1 MEEPPEPIDRQE
13 TAMTIDIFGQQIPDR
28 DPQETAE
35 WLEALGGVIE
45 ESPARA
51 RYLMHQLI
59 REARNRSIGLPSLV
73 STPYINTIPPE
84 QEPEFPGD
92 EDLERRIRR
101 IIRWNAVLIITRGNK
116 HSPNIGGH
124 ISTYASAASLYEVGF
139 NHFFRGKDHK
149 GGGDLVYFQGHAA
162 PGIYARAF
170 LEGRI
175 SAEQLDE
182 FRREAF
188 GGGLSSY
195 PHPRLMPE
203 FWEFPTVSMGLSPL
217 NAIYQARF
225 NKYLERRG
233 IKDTSQKRVWCFVGD
248 GEMDE
253 PESLAG
259 LPVAAR
265 EELDNLI
272 FVVNCN
278 LQRLDGPVR
287 GNGKIIQ
294 ELESTFRG
302 AGWHVI
308 KVVWGRE
315 WDDLLAKDVDGLLV
329 NKMNTTLDGEFQKY
343 TVESGPYIREHFFG
357 PDPRLQEMVS
367 HLSDDEIWRLRRGG
381 HDYRKLH
388 AAYTRAV
395 ELKGAPV
402 VILAKT
408 VKGWGLES
416 MAGRNVTH
424 QQKKLSEEQLEKF
437 RDSLELPIRDEDIE
451 EAVAPYYHPGE
462 DSDEVRYLRE
472 RRRQL
477 GGFVPERR
485 VHRVEIELP
494 KDDLYAE
501 FFKGSKQPVATTMAY
516 VRLLRALLRDKAIGK
531 RVVPI
536 IPDEARTFGMESL
549 FPEFKIYSPHGQLYE
564 PVDAK
569 HLLAYKEDEK
579 GQVLEEG
586 ITEAGSMASFIAA
599 GTAYA
604 THGEPMFPF
613 FSFYS
618 MFGFQR
624 IGDLIWSAADQRTRG
639 FLLGAT
645 HGRTTLLGE
654 GLQHQDG
661 HSLLIS
667 TTNPGIRAYDP
678 SWAYEVAVIVRD
690 GLRRMYEEGEDVMY
704 YVALYNE
711 PYPQEPMPEGVEEG
725 ILRGLYRFRP
735 APEERTFRAQI
746 FASGPMIQQ
755 ALRAQELLAEH
766 HDVAA
771 DVWSATSYQ
780 ALRHDALETERW
792 NRLHPEEPKRTPFVT
807 ETLEGT
813 EGPIIAVSD
822 LMKAVP
828 DLISRWVPE
837 PFVPLGT
844 DGFGRSD
851 TREALRRFFEVD
863 GEHVV
868 VATLSALAEMGDAKP
883 EAVTEAIKRYE
894 IDPERPSPP
903 GLP

>member
-1 MEEPPEPIDRQE
+1 
-13 TAMTIDIFGQQIPDR
+13 MTIDIFGQQIPDR

-35 WLEALGGVIE
+35 WLEALGAVIE

-51 RYLMHQLI
+51 RFLMHQLI

-92 EDLERRIRR
+92 ESLERRIRR

-139 NHFFRGKDHK
+139 NHFFRGKDHE

-195 PHPRLMPE
+195 PHPRLMPA

-315 WDDLLAKDVDGLLV
+315 WDDLLGKDVDGLLV

-343 TVESGPYIREHFFG
+343 TVESGDYIREHFFG

-437 RDSLELPIRDEDIE
+437 RDSLELPIKDEDIE

-462 DSDEVRYLRE
+462 DSEEVQYLKE

-485 VHRVEIELP
+485 VHPVEIELP
-494 KDDLYAE
+494 RDDLYAE

-516 VRLLRALLRDKAIGK
+516 VRLLRALLRDKTIGK

-569 HLLAYKEDEK
+569 HLLAYKEDQK

-586 ITEAGSMASFIAA
+586 ITEAGSMASFVAA
-599 GTAYA
+599 GTSYA
-604 THGEPMFPF
+604 THGEPMLPF

-667 TTNPGIRAYDP
+667 TTNPGIRSYDP
-678 SWAYEVAVIVRD
+678 AWAYEVAVIVRD
-690 GLRRMYEEGEDVMY
+690 GLRRMYEGGEDVMY
-704 YVALYNE
+704 YVALYND
-711 PYPQEPMPEGVEEG
+711 PYPQEPMPEDAEEG
-725 ILRGLYRFRP
+725 ILKGLYRFRP
-735 APEERTFRAQI
+735 APEERTLRAQI

-780 ALRHDALETERW
+780 ALRHDALDIERW
-792 NRLHPEEPKRTPFVT
+792 NRLHPEEAKRTPFVT
-807 ETLEGT
+807 DTLEGA

-828 DLISRWVPE
+828 DLISRWVPA

-851 TREALRRFFEVD
+851 TREALRRFFEID
-863 GEHVV
+863 AEHVV
-868 VATLSALAEMGDAKP
+868 VATLSALADMGDAKP
-883 EAVTEAIKRYE
+883 EAVTEAIKRYD
-894 IDPERPSPP
+894 IDPDRPSPP
-903 GLP
+903 SLP

>member
-1 MEEPPEPIDRQE
+1 
-13 TAMTIDIFGQQIPDR
+13 MTIEVFSEQLPDS

-35 WLEALGGVIE
+35 WLEALNEVIE
-45 ESPARA
+45 QSPARA
-51 RYLMHQLI
+51 RFLLHRLI
-59 REARNRSIGLPSLV
+59 REARARNIGLASMT
-73 STPYINTIPPE
+73 STHYINTIPPE

-92 EDLERRIRR
+92 EEMERRIRR
-101 IIRWNAVLIITRGNK
+101 IIRWNAVVMVTRANK
-116 HSPNIGGH
+116 HYEGIGGH

-139 NHFFRGKDHK
+139 NHFFRGKDAE
-149 GGGDLVYFQGHAA
+149 GGGDHVYFQGHGT

-175 SAEQLDE
+175 SEEQLE
-182 FRREAF
+182 AFRREAF

-217 NAIYQARF
+217 VAIYQARF
-225 NKYLERRG
+225 NKYLQARG
-233 IKDTSQKRVWCFVGD
+233 IKDTSVQRVWCFPGD

-253 PESLAG
+253 PESMAALSLAS
-259 LPVAAR
+259 R

-294 ELESTFRG
+294 ELESIFRG

-315 WDDLLAKDVDGLLV
+315 WDELLAKDTDGVLV

-343 TVESGPYIREHFFG
+343 TVESGAYIREHFFG

-367 HLSDDEIWRLRRGG
+367 HLSDDDIWRLRRGG

-388 AAYTRAV
+388 AAYGRAV

-424 QQKKLSEEQLEKF
+424 QQKKLSDEELEKF
-437 RDSLELPIRDEDIE
+437 RDSLELPIRDEEIE
-451 EAVAPYYHPGE
+451 GELAPYYHPGR
-462 DSDEVRYLRE
+462 DSEEVRYLKE
-472 RRRQL
+472 RREAL
-477 GGFVPERR
+477 GGYLPERR
-485 VHRVEIELP
+485 VTPVDIELP
-494 KDDLYAE
+494 MDDAYAE
-501 FFKGSKQPVATTMAY
+501 LLKGSGKQRVATTMAF
-516 VRLLRALLRDKAIGK
+516 VRLLKKLLKDKQVGD

-549 FPEFKIYSPHGQLYE
+549 FPEFKIYASRGQLYE

-569 HLLAYKEDEK
+569 HLLAYKEAKD
-579 GQVLEEG
+579 GQILEEG
-586 ITEAGSMASFIAA
+586 ITEAGSMASFTAA
-599 GTAYA
+599 GTSYA

-639 FLLGAT
+639 FLIGAT
-645 HGRTTLLGE
+645 HGRTTLNGE
-654 GLQHQDG
+654 GLQHEDG
-661 HSLLIS
+661 HSLLMAS
-667 TTNPGIRAYDP
+667 TNPSVLAYDP
-678 SWAYEVAVIVRD
+678 SWAYEIAVIVRE
-690 GLRRMYEEGEDVMY
+690 GLRRMYEEREDLMY
-704 YVALYNE
+704 YLAVYND
-711 PYPQEPMPEGVEEG
+711 PYPQPPMPEGVEEG
-725 ILRGLYRFRP
+725 IIRGLYRFQESGNGRSH
-735 APEERTFRAQI
+735 RVQLL
-746 FASGPMIQQ
+746 ASGPMIQI
-755 ALRAQELLAEH
+755 ALRAQELLAEF

-771 DVWSATSYQ
+771 DVLSATSYQ
-780 ALRHDALETERW
+780 QLRFEALETERW
-792 NRLHPEEPKRTPFVT
+792 NRLHPEEAKRTPYVT
-807 ETLEGT
+807 RTLEGSD
-813 EGPIIAVSD
+813 GPVVAVSD
-822 LMKAVP
+822 SMKAIP
-828 DLISRWVPE
+828 DQVARWIPQH
-837 PFVPLGT
+837 FLPLGT

-851 TREALRRFFEVD
+851 TRPALRRFFEVD
-863 GEHVV
+863 AEHVA
-868 VATLSALAEMGDAKP
+868 VAAMAALAEIGEVKP
-883 EAVTEAIKRYE
+883 ESVSEAITRYD
-894 IDPERPSPP
+894 IDTDRPSPP
-903 GLP
+903 SLP

>member
-1 MEEPPEPIDRQE
+1 
-13 TAMTIDIFGQQIPDR
+13 
-28 DPQETAE
+28 
-35 WLEALGGVIE
+35 
-45 ESPARA
+45 
-51 RYLMHQLI
+51 
-59 REARNRSIGLPSLV
+59 
-73 STPYINTIPPE
+73 
-84 QEPEFPGD
+84 
-92 EDLERRIRR
+92 
-101 IIRWNAVLIITRGNK
+101 
-116 HSPNIGGH
+116 
-124 ISTYASAASLYEVGF
+124 
-139 NHFFRGKDHK
+139 
-149 GGGDLVYFQGHAA
+149 
-162 PGIYARAF
+162 
-170 LEGRI
+170 
-175 SAEQLDE
+175 
-182 FRREAF
+182 
-188 GGGLSSY
+188 
-195 PHPRLMPE
+195 
-203 FWEFPTVSMGLSPL
+203 
-217 NAIYQARF
+217 
-225 NKYLERRG
+225 
-233 IKDTSQKRVWCFVGD
+233 
-248 GEMDE
+248 
-253 PESLAG
+253 
-259 LPVAAR
+259 
-265 EELDNLI
+265 
-272 FVVNCN
+272 
-278 LQRLDGPVR
+278 
-287 GNGKIIQ
+287 
-294 ELESTFRG
+294 
-302 AGWHVI
+302 
-308 KVVWGRE
+308 
-315 WDDLLAKDVDGLLV
+315 
-329 NKMNTTLDGEFQKY
+329 
-343 TVESGPYIREHFFG
+343 
-357 PDPRLQEMVS
+357 
-367 HLSDDEIWRLRRGG
+367 
-381 HDYRKLH
+381 
-388 AAYTRAV
+388 V

-437 RDSLELPIRDEDIE
+437 RDSLELPIKDEDIE

-462 DSDEVRYLRE
+462 DSEEVQYLKE
-472 RRRQL
+472 RRSQL

-485 VHRVEIELP
+485 VHPVEIELP

-516 VRLLRALLRDKAIGK
+516 VRLLRALLRDKTIGK

-599 GTAYA
+599 GTSYA
-604 THGEPMFPF
+604 THGEPTFPF

-678 SWAYEVAVIVRD
+678 AWAYEVAVIVRD

-704 YVALYNE
+704 YLALYNE

-725 ILRGLYRFRP
+725 ILQGLYRFRP

-780 ALRHDALETERW
+780 ALRHDALDTERW
-792 NRLHPEEPKRTPFVT
+792 NRLHPEEAKRTPFVSK
-807 ETLEGT
+807 TLEGT
-813 EGPIIAVSD
+813 EGPIVAVSD

-828 DLISRWVPE
+828 DMISRWMPE

-851 TREALRRFFEVD
+851 TREALRRFFEID
-863 GEHVV
+863 AEHVV

-883 EAVTEAIKRYE
+883 EAVTEAIKRYD

-903 GLP
+903 SLP

>member
-1 MEEPPEPIDRQE
+1 
-13 TAMTIDIFGQQIPDR
+13 MTIDIFGQQIPDR

-35 WLEALGGVIE
+35 WLEALGAVIE

-51 RYLMHQLI
+51 RFLMHQLI
-59 REARNRSIGLPSLV
+59 REARNSNIGLPSLV

-101 IIRWNAVLIITRGNK
+101 IIRWNAAVMVTRAQRPEV
-116 HSPNIGGH
+116 SVGGH

-139 NHFFRGKDHK
+139 NHFFRGKDAE
-149 GGGDLVYFQGHAA
+149 GRGDHVYIQGHGA

-175 SAEQLDE
+175 SEEQLE
-182 FRREAF
+182 AFRREAF
-188 GGGLSSY
+188 GGGLSSS

-343 TVESGPYIREHFFG
+343 TVESGAYIRENFFG
-357 PDPRLQEMVS
+357 PDPRLTEMVS
-367 HLSDDEIWRLRRGG
+367 HLSDDDIWRLRRGG

-437 RDSLELPIRDEDIE
+437 RDSLELPIKDEDIE
-451 EAVAPYYHPGE
+451 EGVAPYYHPGE
-462 DSDEVRYLRE
+462 DSEEVKYLRE

-477 GGFVPERR
+477 GGFVPARR
-485 VHRVEIELP
+485 GYPAQIEPP
-494 KDDLYAE
+494 K
-501 FFKGSKQPVATTMAY
+501 AT
-516 VRLLRALLRDKAIGK
+516 RRAG
-531 RVVPI
+531 
-536 IPDEARTFGMESL
+536 G
-549 FPEFKIYSPHGQLYE
+549 
-564 PVDAK
+564 
-569 HLLAYKEDEK
+569 
-579 GQVLEEG
+579 
-586 ITEAGSMASFIAA
+586 AGSPS
-599 GTAYA
+599 
-604 THGEPMFPF
+604 P
-613 FSFYS
+613 
-618 MFGFQR
+618 
-624 IGDLIWSAADQRTRG
+624 RTRPG
-639 FLLGAT
+639 PWEWIPF
-645 HGRTTLLGE
+645 
-654 GLQHQDG
+654 
-661 HSLLIS
+661 SLIS
-667 TTNPGIRAYDP
+667 SSPP
-678 SWAYEVAVIVRD
+678 
-690 GLRRMYEEGEDVMY
+690 
-704 YVALYNE
+704 
-711 PYPQEPMPEGVEEG
+711 
-725 ILRGLYRFRP
+725 P
-735 APEERTFRAQI
+735 AGSCT
-746 FASGPMIQQ
+746 
-755 ALRAQELLAEH
+755 
-766 HDVAA
+766 
-771 DVWSATSYQ
+771 
-780 ALRHDALETERW
+780 
-792 NRLHPEEPKRTPFVT
+792 
-807 ETLEGT
+807 
-813 EGPIIAVSD
+813 
-822 LMKAVP
+822 
-828 DLISRWVPE
+828 SRW
-837 PFVPLGT
+837 T
-844 DGFGRSD
+844 RS
-851 TREALRRFFEVD
+851 T
-863 GEHVV
+863 
-868 VATLSALAEMGDAKP
+868 
-883 EAVTEAIKRYE
+883 
-894 IDPERPSPP
+894 
-903 GLP
+903 

>member
-1 MEEPPEPIDRQE
+1 MS
-13 TAMTIDIFGQQIPDR
+13 IDIFGQQTPDR

-35 WLEALGGVIE
+35 WLEALGAVIE

-51 RYLMHQLI
+51 QLLLRRLI
-59 REARNRSIGLPSLV
+59 REARNRNIGLPSLV

-84 QEPEFPGD
+84 QEPEFPGN
-92 EDLERRIRR
+92 EELERRIRR

-124 ISTYASAASLYEVGF
+124 IATYASAASLYEVGF
-139 NHFFRGKDHK
+139 NHFFRGKDHE
-149 GGGDLVYFQGHAA
+149 GGGDLIYFQGHAA

-170 LEGRI
+170 LEGRL
-175 SAEQLDE
+175 SVEQLDE

-195 PHPRLMPE
+195 PHPRLMPD

-233 IKDTSQKRVWCFVGD
+233 IADTSQKRVWCFVGD

-253 PESLAG
+253 PESMAG
-259 LPVAAR
+259 LSLAAR

-294 ELESTFRG
+294 ELESIFRG

-315 WDDLLAKDVDGLLV
+315 WDDLLAKDGDHLLV
-329 NKMNTTLDGEFQKY
+329 DKMNTTLDGEFQKY
-343 TVESGPYIREHFFG
+343 TVESGAYIREHFFG
-357 PDPRLQEMVS
+357 PDPRLKQMVA
-367 HLSDDEIWRLRRGG
+367 HLSDDDIWRLRRGG
-381 HDYRKLH
+381 HDYRKLY
-388 AAYTRAV
+388 AAYQRAT
-395 ELKGAPV
+395 ELTGAPV

-408 VKGWGLES
+408 VKGWGLSS

-437 RDSLELPIRDEDIE
+437 RDSLELPIKDEDIVE
-451 EAVAPYYHPGE
+451 GSAPYHHPGE
-462 DSDEVRYLRE
+462 ESEEVRYLKE

-477 GGFVPERR
+477 GGFAPERR
-485 VHRVEIELP
+485 VHPVGIDLP
-494 KDDLYAE
+494 RDDLYEE

-516 VRLLRALLRDKAIGK
+516 VRLLRALLRDKTVGK

-549 FPEFKIYSPHGQLYE
+549 FPEFKIYSPHGQRYE
-564 PVDAK
+564 PVDAA

-599 GTAYA
+599 GTSYA
-604 THGEPMFPF
+604 THGEPMIPF

-624 IGDLIWSAADQRTRG
+624 IGDLIWSAADQRARG

-667 TTNPGIRAYDP
+667 TTNPGVRAYDP
-678 SWAYEVAVIVRD
+678 SWAFELAVIVRD
-690 GLRRMYEEGEDVMY
+690 GLRRMYDEGEDVMY
-704 YVALYNE
+704 YLALYNE
-711 PYPQEPMPEGVEEG
+711 PYPQEPMPDGVEEE
-725 ILRGLYRFRP
+725 IIKGLYRFRP
-735 APEERTFRAQI
+735 APEERTRRAQI
-746 FASGPMIQQ
+746 FASGPMIRQ
-755 ALRAQELLAEH
+755 ALHAQELLAEH

-771 DVWSATSYQ
+771 DVWSATSYPM
-780 ALRHDALETERW
+780 LRLDALETERW
-792 NRLHPEEPKRTPFVT
+792 NRLHPEEVKRIPFVT
-807 ETLEGT
+807 DALEGT
-813 EGPIIAVSD
+813 DGPIVAVSD
-822 LMKAVP
+822 LIKAVP
-828 DLISRWVPE
+828 DLIARWVPQ

-851 TREALRRFFEVD
+851 TREALRRFFEID
-863 GEHVV
+863 AEHVV
-868 VATLSALAEMGDAKP
+868 VATLSALADMGEVKP

-894 IDPERPSPP
+894 LDPERPPP
-903 GLP
+903 SLP